1 LAGNLPDGESYV
13 NARLVDDVG
22 STSFEHRG
30 PLGGAAQIAQRQETP
45 MEKFCPKCGKGF
57 GPQHDFC
64 ESDGEKLVM
73 VNEEPSLIG
82 RVLEGKY
89 KLSDIVGQGGMGTVY
104 LGYQSSMGRH
114 VAVKVLKRKFAQE
127 KVAIKRFLR
136 EARAASKLSHPNT
149 ITVYDFG
156 QTEDGFLYMVMERLG
171 GRPLSDILDEE
182 TRLTP
187 ARAVHII
194 GQICDSLSQ
203 AHARGI
209 QHRDLKPENIFVEAT
224 AGNPDHVKVLDFG
237 IAKMHEEEGSR
248 ATATGMVCG
257 TPAYMSPE
265 QAMGKDIA
273 GSSDVYALGI
283 LLYELLSGQPPFD
296 GDAAMEIM
304 LKQLNEAPPEFPTE
318 VEEDVPAALKKTLLH
333 MLEKAPKDRPQT
345 CQDVKSSLLDAIGV
359 TGNRELQRSMEMS
372 AQDSAPNKLGP
383 TSSSSSVYTS
393 FQRSARNARNQ
404 STEVLRGL
412 GKKRNVAIMAFVGTV
427 LAAAVVWVAV
437 AAQSG
442 AASEASDVA
451 TRSGMNA
458 AVSAAEVPTVVT
470 QESVPFETALEA
482 SAPVKLTPVKEVKA
496 ERVSLTIQTIPS
508 VAKVYDAVGA
518 YLGETQ
524 LTVTPERDSGNFSV
538 VLKRKGYHD
547 ANVTLSTKRDITQ
560 VRRMVP
566 LNVTRKTTG
575 NVPGT
580 RERKTRPA
588 PVPRERGIGTF

>member
-1 LAGNLPDGESYV
+1 
-13 NARLVDDVG
+13 
-22 STSFEHRG
+22 
-30 PLGGAAQIAQRQETP
+30 

-57 GPQHDFC
+57 GQQHDFC
-64 ESDGEKLVM
+64 EADGEKLVM

-104 LGYQSSMGRH
+104 LGFQSSMDRH

-156 QTEDGFLYMVMERLG
+156 QTDDGFLYMVMERLG

-194 GQICDSLSQ
+194 SQICDSLSQ
-203 AHARGI
+203 AHSRGI

-224 AGNPDHVKVLDFG
+224 IGNPDHVKVLDFG

-265 QAMGKDIA
+265 QAMGKEIA
-273 GSSDVYALGI
+273 GSSDVYAMGI

-304 LKQLNEAPPEFPTE
+304 LKQLNEAPPEFPTD
-318 VEEDVPAALKKTLLH
+318 VEADVPEALKKALLH

-345 CQDVKSSLLDAIGV
+345 CQEVKSSLLEAIGV
-359 TGNRELQRSMEMS
+359 TGNRELQRSMEMRAEEES
-372 AQDSAPNKLGP
+372 SNKREA
-383 TSSSSSVYTS
+383 SSSVYTS
-393 FQRSARNARNQ
+393 FQRSARHAKHQ

-412 GKKRNVAIMAFVGTV
+412 GKKRNVAVAAFLGTV
-427 LAAAVVWVAV
+427 LAAAGVWVAV
-437 AAQSG
+437 AAQGDAVSEPAAERAQTEVKAAPLG
-442 AASEASDVA
+442 GPAETARLQVEAAS
-451 TRSGMNA
+451 
-458 AVSAAEVPTVVT
+458 
-470 QESVPFETALEA
+470 EA
-482 SAPVKLTPVKEVKA
+482 SAPVKLTPVKDVIA

-508 VAKVYDAVGA
+508 VAKVYDATGT

-524 LTVTPERDSGNFSV
+524 LTVMPERDSGNFSV

-547 ANVTLSTKRDITQ
+547 ASVTLSTKRDIAQ
-560 VRRMVP
+560 VRRLVP
-566 LNVTRKTTG
+566 LNVTRKTIG
-575 NVPGT
+575 KVPAT

-588 PVPRERGIGTF
+588 PVPRDRGIGTF